1 MKSNSRGAWRCTHTS
16 GRARLVVWWA
26 GAPASALNTRLAQGK
41 PEKIVEKI
49 VDGKM
54 EKFYA
59 ENCLLE
65 QAFVKD
71 TTISINELIA
81 NNIAKIGEN
90 IVVRRFTRY
99 ALGEHS

>member
-1 MKSNSRGAWRCTHTS
+1 
-16 GRARLVVWWA
+16 
-26 GAPASALNTRLAQGK
+26 
-41 PEKIVEKI
+41 

-65 QAFVKD
+65 QPFVKD
-71 TTISINELIA
+71 TAISVGELLSQS
-81 NNIAKIGEN
+81 IAKIGEN

-99 ALGEHS
+99 GLGEKSR